1 MNLISTNVSRVNQHK
16 SNISQALKSF
26 VYKCL
31 LVLTVLF
38 VGVSNIQAQT
48 SILINPATDGGFNS
62 GTTFTDNGWTVSN
75 SANNPWVV
83 GANVSLG
90 TIAGSSAYVSNDNGV
105 TNGYTNSLSASNFF
119 YKDITVPSGYTN
131 IRLNFD
137 WVATGEST
145 WDLWQV
151 FVSPTSIVPT
161 GSTTHPGSGAT
172 LVPAGATGATFVGN
186 GNLQATVQNA
196 SFLIP
201 ASYAGTTFR
210 LIFHWKND
218 GFGGSNPGATI
229 DNISL
234 TAATPLMFTAVAN
247 GNFTT
252 AATWNKNAVP
262 GQLDSIKIES
272 GLTVTA
278 DASASTVAYA
288 EIGGTLTYA
297 TTATSFNTTGDFKVN
312 STGLVNVF
320 NGTTGKT
327 LNIAGNLINNGSIDL
342 SKTGATLVLNKVAT
356 TTSNT
361 NANAITLGSTSVT
374 LAVANPLI
382 VVGQYISG
390 NGIAPLTTVSAIS
403 GTTLTL
409 SQAANQTQTAAT
421 TLSFGSVQEANG
433 TGSFVTGV
441 IQNLTFNNTAPY
453 NLINWNLSNSVVG
466 TTLTF
471 TKGRVALGS
480 SNSMTLG
487 TAATTSTAAGTLTI
501 TSLSE
506 GFTSGKFIKWYNP
519 LTVGATITAAA
530 LPTVSGETR
539 MPFVTPAGDSRH
551 ALWNRLSAPAPG
563 SGRLSC
569 VYSDATTLS
578 NTSVADA
585 TIITTQA
592 TPTAATGVTGT
603 VSGSTTVTLS
613 SSNPLIAVGQNVT
626 NIVTTG
632 SSVIPPGTTV
642 AAISGTTLTL
652 SQAATGTS
660 STAVTLT
667 FSSPYSVGKKY
678 DGNWTFSTEGSGM
691 TATGM
696 NLLLYGYNAFNII
709 NGNARII
716 NGSGIIGTTST
727 HQAGT
732 IAPTLTARRL
742 NIPLITDLTAS
753 PVTLALASTDVPVT
767 SVSSGDWNTA
777 ATWSANAVPT
787 CTDAVIINPLHNI
800 TSTSSGNLAANI
812 TISALASLELSS
824 GSLTVGCGTN
834 NMFVNNSGKLTVSAG
849 TLNINGNLNNI
860 AGSTI
865 NQSGGDIIVDG
876 NGGLLSN
883 SVATG
888 TSLVSFA
895 GSGTTTAVTAEIAL
909 NSNQAILSALNN
921 SIQVGQIVN
930 STSLFV
936 TGTVITAIS
945 GLNITLSTPALS
957 TSKTASLTILNN
969 TTVNLTGGK
978 LTVVDGHIGTGS
990 SDRAITYSS
999 TALPY
1004 PNITTG
1010 HTFQFGNGTS
1020 TELASTKG
1028 FELSLGTRFYFG
1040 NMIVNT
1046 NSMYPYATQNTLGGG
1061 ITTGSTT
1068 ITLSSSTNSSILVG
1082 QVVSGP
1088 GIASGTTVAA
1098 VSGATLTLSQA
1109 TTATTSGAQT
1119 LSFLVPAFV
1128 SSSTAGC
1135 VIMGDLSVTAG
1146 EYRIT
1151 SGNTLFVGGNIV
1163 NNGILTT
1170 IGTLNM
1176 GEVTY
1181 LNLSTPTVTQN
1192 TASRSIAGTGLF
1204 RNLLPLTSALP
1215 TANFTSLTINNSN
1228 VNGVSFT
1235 SNALLSGANTGTVSG
1250 ALTFNGNINTN
1261 GGTLALGTAGPRTIA
1276 PTPTAPVAGTLT
1288 ITSGGITTGGKMRRY
1303 LGTST
1308 LTTTSTNMF
1317 AFVSGTSPRHVA
1329 LSLDATA
1336 GQVAGYIEAEHRDTV
1351 GLVSTNNIEAG
1362 FDLSGTITNTTS
1374 TSTTPALT
1382 NFTITA
1388 SDPRVFVGQTVSGPG
1403 ILPGTFVS
1411 AINTTKKIITLSQI
1425 GTPSTGNVTVTFAAF
1440 NNDSRSKSNW
1450 IFTSANYSPGV
1461 NKLSVGLNATGLFQ
1475 STTLSKTS
1483 PRVIQ
1488 LTSAAGVH
1496 TIASGTAASPV
1507 ANRANLTLAELTAA
1521 PLYIGAG
1528 IAEIPWTSV
1537 ASGDWN
1543 NAATWNK
1550 NSVPACTNS
1559 VIIDAGHTVTV
1570 NSTGNFAKELVV
1582 NASGTLVNASG
1593 SLQIGC
1599 TFNNNFIINNGTY
1612 TMNGGTLKI
1621 NGSMLHN
1628 ANSIFN
1634 QTAGDIIID
1643 GNDSGFVAR
1652 SVPTAANIL
1661 QLNSELV
1668 YLTGGKITITDPHA
1682 ANGST
1687 DFAFIYN
1694 NSNGS
1699 NANNL
1704 RFGLNHILQF
1714 GDSLST
1720 NPGGNIRGFY
1730 VATYFGSR
1738 SVAFGNLILNTAP
1751 GLNRN
1756 GLTFQYSN
1764 SAVLSDLVVKKG
1776 NLKLST
1782 TLRVAGNIINN
1793 DTIST
1798 TSTLALSKFVSGVD
1812 SVVTTPQTIS
1822 GTGIFRNIDNPTTFT
1837 AGLTNLTINN
1847 TNATGVTLNV
1857 PLSVSGTLTLT
1868 SGIVNTSNTNLL
1880 TLGTV
1885 TATGASG
1892 TLSLPSTLTALTYV
1906 NGPFARTFA
1915 ASRTAAGTTSSAT
1928 LFPVG
1933 KGGSYTPMYLDPTTA
1948 STGSVI
1954 MKSEAFNTN
1963 VGTPGPG
1970 VIASTLSTTHWETS
1984 VLAAG
1989 LANLTSTHVG
1999 LTGLTSM
2006 VASNKILQ
2014 ATTGAGAYGAIL
2026 PSTTFTAGTA
2036 PAFNILT
2043 TSGSQILAADYLGNF
2058 AYADLTVCITPTTQ
2072 PSVLAF
2078 SQKGANAVRGT
2089 FTASTGASNYLVVA
2103 YPKDS
2108 SITQPVDFK
2117 TYSANAIL
2125 GKGKV
2130 IAALTHPVNTF
2141 YMSNLT
2147 AATTYKFYIYAYNN
2161 SACYGPA
2168 YNITNPLYDTV
2179 RTATTPTTAPNTLAA
2194 TAITNTGYTLNWAAD
2209 SISTFELDLSTTSDF
2224 STYVTGY
2231 NAKALP
2237 ISTRSETITGL
2248 NGSTNYYARIRAI
2261 NAGVYSNQSSVLLTI
2276 TDCNA
2281 LPASVLPWTEGFE
2294 NQTLYTYNKFPSCW
2308 KSTASG
2314 TSATSAWYLTTGYAN
2329 SGTKAIR
2336 SNYNT
2341 NSWAFT
2347 PRFALTA
2354 GVAYDFS
2361 FFVRAYYGYMN
2372 LPLGVFVGKQGN
2384 SAAMTDTLAMISN
2397 VNNLT
2402 MQQKK
2407 YIFVPDTTGE
2417 YSFGIN
2423 TANQTA
2429 GTSTYDYYSFDDF
2442 KVNVTPLITYDSAR
2456 VVAAP
2461 ITSVTPSTTNV
2472 VVAQLRVYV
2481 SGNAPTQPLNATSIT
2496 VGTTGTTNINDIS
2509 NLKVYY
2515 SGSSATFNSSA
2526 TQFGSTMAIP
2536 TANNIVAGTTSLS
2549 NGDNYF
2555 WVTYDIKSTATINN
2569 YIDATIRSITTNAV
2583 ARTPIDTAAV
2593 GNRLI
2598 EAPMTYISS
2607 TVTQVNT
2614 SSVEQNAKKAE
2625 ILGVKVVTS
2634 ATGGAI
2640 KFNGLDI
2647 GTTGTTSLTDI
2658 KNIKLYYTGNSA
2670 TFATTTQV
2678 GLTVNPVAAT
2688 NTITDDLFLTN
2699 NTNYFWVAYDIDSL
2713 ATLGNVV
2720 DAEVPSIIIEG
2731 LSKTPSI
2738 TAPAGTRAIR
2748 LDYCKSSATSADDDD
2763 IGNVTI
2769 SRNGVDVL
2777 NNGVATPLTN
2787 NSTSI
2792 GKYSDFTKTVAP
2804 VQLLKSGVYNFS
2816 VSQINSGS
2824 YYSTGRA
2831 IYIDY
2836 NDDGD
2841 FLDANE
2847 KVFQTTATIS
2857 PAGTPSTGQFTVPC
2871 DAVSGFTRMRV
2882 VMIETTAAPASC
2894 GTYTW
2899 GETEDYTVQL
2909 IPSKRAFVSSNTAQD
2924 TTLISAGSVDEK
2936 IIGIPVVTS
2945 GCGDSL
2951 IVSSF
2956 SFGIGQTTA
2965 ATDILNAKL
2974 YYTNSNKQFST
2985 DSLFGSTS
2993 VTGNTFTITGLKRVA
3008 TDTSWFWLAYD
3019 VKATA
3024 VIGNQI
3030 DGSVT
3035 SHIINGVTNSPS
3047 VQSPAGY
3054 RTIAPPATYI
3064 SSTAYAQ
3071 KTSDIYQ
3078 ATKRNVMLR
3087 GVIKMS
3093 TGSPATLSAMEFS
3106 TNGSTSS
3113 STDVDSAE
3121 VWFSQDSISFTPNVS
3136 SKFGSAILNPNGNFT
3151 VTGSRLLKTGA
3162 NYFWLTYD
3170 IDSFATVNNL
3180 LDAEFIS
3187 SNIASSVQIPTL
3199 TAPVGARTIK
3209 APYCNSY
3216 ATSTVDEDIGGV
3228 VFSTIATGTDF
3239 TPLSNILSVN
3249 TYTNFTSLPAA
3260 PVQKRVPTPITV
3272 YIINS
3277 SASSYTTSVNVFI
3290 DYNHN
3295 SVFDLPGERVAQN
3308 VLTTVAAGGTRNFTA
3323 NINIPITAM
3332 LGETRMRIV
3341 AVETPTALLA
3351 PCGTYTWGETEDY
3364 VVNILPPPP
3373 GDWYNPVFTSVTASP
3388 NGNAC
3393 LAVPHLIT
3401 ADITDSSGIYPP
3413 IIRHSVNGV
3422 KQSPINMSR
3431 TGATTF
3437 VGTIP
3442 AYINQSVAYDIY
3454 ATDSSSNQNF
3464 DSSAVFTFI
3473 DQSLSVYAGEDE
3485 IGAIGSGTKL
3495 TAYSNSLNS
3504 MRITE
3509 VNVYG
3514 YYGTGT
3520 QTVYPPYLN
3529 TTTLKDDNVEI
3540 TNLGLAPMNLS
3551 GFTFQTVGANVN
3563 TLVFPAGTIVLPD
3576 SVAVIRMA
3584 SGTPNPLYNYFTTAG
3599 FGPSSGS
3606 AMGVIL
3612 KDPTGVII
3620 DAIALNTYTFPS
3632 STGVTSAH
3640 WSGAGISSPS
3650 GQAGPSLSGS
3660 DNNTATNWLPSATLT
3675 TSMGYKNTGLVSVL
3689 TPTVTWTGSQLGA
3702 PMTGAQIMTPNY
3714 TSFGTYTYVA
3724 SLSDGICTVVDTVKV
3739 TAITPYVINLGTNT
3753 AICPGSAI
3761 TLDAGVLTDA
3771 TYLWSTGAT
3780 TQTINVSTA
3789 GTYSVTATSALY
3801 GKTATD
3807 TIVVT
3812 MGSFPIKPF
3821 GADTTFCRNGLFV
3834 CDALNA
3840 GSSYLWSN
3848 GATTQTINA
3857 TLAGT
3862 YSVRITSVAGC
3873 VTLDTMTLS
3882 YKSAPVVNLGAD
3894 VSFCPGSSATLDAGN
3909 PGLTYLW
3916 STGATTQTI
3925 VATTAGQYVVTV
3937 FGTNGC
3943 ATNDTLTVTL
3953 KAVPVVNLGV
3963 DQNICTSDTITLN
3976 AANVGATY
3984 LWSTGATTQTI
3995 RVNLAN
4001 TYSVAVT
4008 NAGGCTTNDAVV
4020 ITNKAVPN
4028 STFTTQVIDTAK
4040 GQQVKFTA
4048 VAAAGTSYAW
4058 NFGDPTSPANT
4069 SSLAS
4074 PTHLFSAQGT
4084 YTVTLTVT
4092 NVATGCKSITKT
4104 VVSVTGFANDFAKVF
4119 NLVAAPN
4126 PFAGNTKINYELPS
4140 NANVTLEVYDMIGRK
4155 VSTIASATYQESGVH
4170 TYDFSAGDNQNASGV
4185 YMVRL
4190 IVDGQVAI
4198 LRVIDI
4204 ANR

>member
-31 LVLTVLF
+31 LVLTFLF

-48 SILINPATDGGFNS
+48 SILINPATDGGFNL
-62 GTTFTDNGWTVSN
+62 GTTFADNGWTVSN

-83 GANVSLG
+83 GTGIGASPG
-90 TIAGSSAYVSNDNGV
+90 TISGTAAYISNNNGV
-105 TNGYTNSLSASNFF
+105 SASYTPDNNATNYF
-119 YKDITVPSGYTN
+119 YRDITVPSGKTN
-131 IRLNFD
+131 IQLKFD
-137 WVATGEST
+137 WISNGESSY
-145 WDLWQV
+145 DMWQV
-151 FVSPTSIVPT
+151 FIAPTSITPV
-161 GSTTHPGSGAT
+161 GVAAHPGSGT
-172 LVPAGATGATFVGN
+172 TNVPAGIAGATFLAFG
-186 GNLQATVQNA
+186 QTQTTVQNA
-196 SFLIP
+196 FIQIP
-201 ASYAGTTFR
+201 TTYAGTTFR
-210 LIFHWKND
+210 LIFSWKNETI
-218 GFGGSNPGATI
+218 GSDPPAII

-234 TAATPLMFTAVAN
+234 TATPPQMFTAISS
-247 GNFTT
+247 GPFTT
-252 AATWNKNAVP
+252 ASTWDKNAVP

-278 DASASTVAYA
+278 NASASTVAYA

-297 TTATSFNTTGDFKVN
+297 STATSFSTTGGFTVN
-312 STGLVNVF
+312 ATGVVNAF
-320 NGTTGKT
+320 NLTTGKT
-327 LNIAGNLINNGSIDL
+327 LNVGGNLINNGSIDL
-342 SKTGATLVLNKVAT
+342 SKTGATLVLNRVAT
-356 TTSNT
+356 TTSIT
-361 NANAITLGSTSVT
+361 NANAITSGSTSVT

-409 SQAANQTQTAAT
+409 SQAANQTQVSAT
-421 TLSFGSVQEANG
+421 TLSFGGVQEANG

-480 SNSMTLG
+480 SNSMTVG
-487 TAATTSTAAGTLTI
+487 TTSTSTGTLTI
-501 TSLSE
+501 SSLTE
-506 GFTSGKFIKWYNP
+506 GFTSGKFIKWYVA
-519 LTVGATITAAA
+519 TVTGTAFTAAT
-530 LPTVSGETR
+530 LPSVTGDTR
-539 MPFVTPAGDSRH
+539 MPFVTLTGDSRH
-551 ALWNRLSAPAPG
+551 AYWTRASSPTPTTG
-563 SGRLSC
+563 KLSC
-569 VYSDATTLS
+569 VYSNATTLS
-578 NTSVADA
+578 STSVADA

-592 TPTAATGVTGT
+592 TPSIANSITSGSSTVTLGAANALIGVGQTVTGT
-603 VSGSTTVTLS
+603 G
-613 SSNPLIAVGQNVT
+613 IA
-626 NIVTTG
+626 
-632 SSVIPPGTTV
+632 SGTTV
-642 AAISGTTLTL
+642 SAISGTTLTL
-652 SQAATGTS
+652 SQAATAS
-660 STAVTLT
+660 STATAVTLS
-667 FSSPYSVGKKY
+667 FSTPYSVGKKF
-678 DGNWTFSTEGSGM
+678 DGNWTFAVEAATTTF
-691 TATGM
+691 TATNI

-732 IAPTLTARRL
+732 TSPNLTARRL
-742 NIPLITDLTAS
+742 SIPSISDLTAS
-753 PVTLALASTDVPVT
+753 PVTLALATVDVPVT

-800 TSTSSGNLAANI
+800 TSTSTGNLAANI

-824 GSLTVGCGTN
+824 GNLTVGCGTN
-834 NMFVNNSGKLTVSAG
+834 NMFVNNSGTLTVSSG
-849 TLNINGNLNNI
+849 TLTINGNLTNI

-876 NGGLLSN
+876 NGGTVLN

-888 TSLVSFA
+888 TPLVGFQA
-895 GSGTTTAVTAEIAL
+895 GGGTFSQTAVITL
-909 NSNQAILSALNN
+909 GSNAAVLSALNAN
-921 SIQVGQIVN
+921 IKVGQIVN
-930 STSLFV
+930 ASLYFVAGTTVTS
-936 TGTVITAIS
+936 IS
-945 GLNITLSTPALS
+945 GLNITFSTTAIGSSS
-957 TSKTASLTILNN
+957 TGGTLNFWPTN
-969 TTVNLTGGK
+969 LINLTGGS
-978 LTVVDGHIGTGS
+978 LTIVDGHIGTATA
-990 SDRAITYSS
+990 DRALTYSGS
-999 TALPY
+999 GLPN
-1004 PNITTG
+1004 PNVTKN
-1010 HTFQFGNGTS
+1010 HTVQFGNGTS
-1020 TELASTKG
+1020 TDLASTNG
-1028 FELSLGTRFYFG
+1028 FAISLGSRFGFG

-1046 NSMYPYATQNTLGGG
+1046 TSKYPYTTQATSAAGVVS
-1061 ITTGSTT
+1061 GSTS
-1068 ITLSSSTNSSILVG
+1068 ITLSAANTSIFVG
-1082 QVVSGP
+1082 QGVSGP
-1088 GIASGTTVAA
+1088 GIAPGTTVSAITSISPI
-1098 VSGATLTLSQA
+1098 VLTLSQA
-1109 TTATTSGAQT
+1109 TTATVAGTQTLVFLAPAMVTSGT
-1119 LSFLVPAFV
+1119 N
-1128 SSSTAGC
+1128 AGP
-1135 VIMGDLSVTAG
+1135 VIMGDLTITSG
-1146 EYRIT
+1146 EYRIA
-1151 SGNTLFVGGNIV
+1151 SGTTYVGGNIV

-1181 LNLSTPTVTQN
+1181 LNLATPTVTQN

-1204 RNLLPLTSALP
+1204 RNLLPLTTALP
-1215 TANFTSLTINNSN
+1215 TANFTNLTINNSN
-1228 VNGVSFT
+1228 VNGVSLS
-1235 SNALLSGANTGTVSG
+1235 SNALLSGSNTGTVSG
-1250 ALTFNGNINTN
+1250 TLALNGNINTN
-1261 GGTLALGTAGPRTIA
+1261 GGTFALGTAGASTIA
-1276 PTPTAPVAGTLT
+1276 IPVPTVPTAGTLT
-1288 ITSGGITTGGKMRRY
+1288 ITSGGITLGGKMRRY
-1303 LGTST
+1303 VTSST

-1317 AFVSGTSPRHVA
+1317 ALVSGTNARNIAMSV
-1329 LSLDATA
+1329 SGT
-1336 GQVAGYIEAEHRDTV
+1336 GTQVAGWLQAEHADTA
-1351 GLVSTNNIEAG
+1351 GLVTTNNIEAG
-1362 FDLSGTITNTTS
+1362 FVDSAAVTTAGS
-1374 TSTTPALT
+1374 TAVVL
-1382 NFTITA
+1382 FVA
-1388 SDPRVFVGQTVSGPG
+1388 DPRILVGQTISGPG
-1403 ILPGTFVS
+1403 IATGTLVS
-1411 AINTTKKIITLSQI
+1411 AISSTTLTLSQAA
-1425 GTPSTGNVTVTFAAF
+1425 TATTAVNVPLTFAGF
-1440 NNDSRSKSNW
+1440 TNDVRSKSNW
-1450 IFTSANYSPGV
+1450 TFTAGGSYSAGTL
-1461 NKLSVGLNATGLFQ
+1461 KLSVGLNATGLFQ
-1475 STTLSKTS
+1475 SAALSKTS
-1483 PRVIQ
+1483 PRAIQ
-1488 LTSAAGVH
+1488 LIGAVGVH
-1496 TIASGTAASPV
+1496 AIATGSGANPV

-1521 PLYIGAG
+1521 PFYMGGGSAD
-1528 IAEIPWTSV
+1528 IPWTSV

-1559 VIIDAGHTVTV
+1559 VIIAAGHTVTV
-1570 NSTGNFAKELVV
+1570 NSAGNFAKEIVV
-1582 NASGTLVNASG
+1582 NATGTLVNASG

-1652 SVPTAANIL
+1652 SVPTAVNIL

-1694 NSNGS
+1694 NATSGS
-1699 NANNL
+1699 TNLNNI
-1704 RFGLNHILQF
+1704 RFGLNHTIQF

-1730 VATYFGSR
+1730 IATNYSSR
-1738 SVAFGNLILNTAP
+1738 NVAFGKVILNTAP

-1756 GLTFQYSN
+1756 GVSFYNST

-1776 NLKLST
+1776 NLKLSV

-1798 TSTLALSKFVSGVD
+1798 SGTLALSRYINAGD

-1857 PLSVSGTLTLT
+1857 PLSVGGTLTLT

-1933 KGGSYTPMYLDPTTA
+1933 KGGSYIPMYLDPTTA

-1954 MKSEAFNTN
+1954 MRSEAFNTN
-1963 VGTPGPG
+1963 AGTPGPG

-1989 LANLTSTHVG
+1989 LANFTSTHVG

-2006 VASNKILQ
+2006 VLSNKILQ
-2014 ATTGAGAYGAIL
+2014 SATGAGAYGAIV

-2058 AYADLTVCITPTTQ
+2058 AYADLTVCTTPTTQ

-2078 SQKGANAVRGT
+2078 SQKGANSVRGT
-2089 FTASTGASNYLVVA
+2089 FTASAGASNYLVVA

-2141 YMSNLT
+2141 YMSGLT
-2147 AATTYKFYIYAYNN
+2147 AATTYKLYIYAYNN

-2179 RTATTPTTAPNTLAA
+2179 RTATTPTTDPNTLAA
-2194 TAITNTGYTLNWAAD
+2194 TAITNTGYTLTWAAD
-2209 SISTFELDLSTTSDF
+2209 SISTFELDLSTASDF

-2231 NAKALP
+2231 NAKVLP

-2261 NAGVYSNQSSVLLTI
+2261 NAGVYSNNSSSLLTT
-2276 TDCNA
+2276 TDCN
-2281 LPASVLPWTEGFE
+2281 PIQASSLPWTEGFE
-2294 NQTLYTYNKFPSCW
+2294 SLPTGTNLFPSCW
-2308 KSTASG
+2308 KFSNTLSTWSITSTA
-2314 TSATSAWYLTTGYAN
+2314 AQVK
-2329 SGTKAIR
+2329 SGTKALR
-2336 SNYNT
+2336 RTWST
-2341 NSWAFT
+2341 NGWAYSPSFD
-2347 PRFALTA
+2347 LVA
-2354 GVAYDFS
+2354 GTAYDYS
-2361 FFVRAYYGYMN
+2361 YWVKTQDNTVGYDI
-2372 LPLGVFVGKQGN
+2372 FVGAGLGADP
-2384 SAAMTDTLAMISN
+2384 SLMLDTLYN
-2397 VNNLT
+2397 VIGYQNPTYTKNDHT
-2402 MQQKK
+2402 FIPTVSGS
-2407 YIFVPDTTGE
+2407 YR
-2417 YSFGIN
+2417 FGTKVVAPVAPNGI
-2423 TANQTA
+2423 T
-2429 GTSTYDYYSFDDF
+2429 FDDF
-2442 KVNVTPLITYDSAR
+2442 IFKLTPLKAYDSAK

-2461 ITSVTPSTTNV
+2461 TSSIVPNSTDV
-2472 VVAQLRVYV
+2472 VVAKLKVFV
-2481 SGNAPTQPLNATSIT
+2481 SGTAPTQPLNTTSIT

-2526 TQFGSTMAIP
+2526 TQFGSTIAAPMG
-2536 TANNIVAGTTSLS
+2536 NNVVAGTTSLS
-2549 NGDNYF
+2549 GGDNYF
-2555 WVTYDIKSTATINN
+2555 WVTYDTKSTATINN
-2569 YIDATIRSITTNAV
+2569 VVDATIRSITANNV
-2583 ARTPIDTAAV
+2583 AYTPIDTAAA

-2614 SSVEQNAKKAE
+2614 SSVEQNAKKE
-2625 ILGVKVVTS
+2625 QILGVKVVTS

-2640 KFNGLDI
+2640 KFNGIDI
-2647 GTTGTTSLTDI
+2647 GTTGTNSLTDI

-2688 NTITDDLFLTN
+2688 NTITDVVFLTN
-2699 NTNYFWVAYDIDSL
+2699 NTNYFWVTYDLDSL
-2713 ATLGNVV
+2713 ATIGNVV
-2720 DAEVPSIIIEG
+2720 DAEVPSITIDG
-2731 LSKTPSI
+2731 VVRTPAV
-2738 TAPAGTRAIR
+2738 TAPIGARTIR
-2748 LDYCKSSATSADDDD
+2748 PAYCNSSATSASWSD

-2777 NNGVATPLTN
+2777 NNGVATPVIN
-2787 NSTSI
+2787 NSTGI
-2792 GKYSDFTKTVAP
+2792 NLYSNFTTSVPA

-2816 VSQINSGS
+2816 ISGIS
-2824 YYSTGRA
+2824 ATSFYASGRA
-2831 IYIDY
+2831 IYIDF

-2841 FLDANE
+2841 FLDPNE
-2847 KVFQTTATIS
+2847 KVFTTTIEEGTSTNPAT
-2857 PAGTPSTGQFTVPC
+2857 TGVFTVPC
-2871 DAVSGFTRMRV
+2871 DAVNGFTRMRV
-2882 VMIETTAAPASC
+2882 VLNESSATPLSC

-2909 IPSKRAFVSSNTAQD
+2909 IPSKRVFVSSNTAQD

-2936 IIGIPVVTS
+2936 IVGIPVVTS

-2965 ATDILNAKL
+2965 ATDILTAKL
-2974 YYTNSNKQFST
+2974 YYTNSINKFST

-2993 VTGNTFTITGLKRVA
+2993 VTGNTFTITGLKRMA

-3024 VIGNQI
+3024 AIANKI

-3064 SSTAYAQ
+3064 SSTAYSQ
-3071 KTSDIYQ
+3071 NTSDIYQ
-3078 ATKRNVMLR
+3078 GTKRNVILR
-3087 GVIKMS
+3087 GVIRMS
-3093 TGSPATLSAMEFS
+3093 GGSPVALNSMQFN

-3113 STDVDSAE
+3113 GADVDSAE
-3121 VWFSQDSISFTPNVS
+3121 VWFSQDSISFTPNVN
-3136 SKFGSAILNPNGNFT
+3136 SKYGSAVLNPSGSFT
-3151 VTGSRLLKTGA
+3151 VSGTKLLKSGA

-3170 IDSFATVNNL
+3170 IDSLATVNNL
-3180 LDAEFIS
+3180 LDAEFVS

-3209 APYCNSY
+3209 APYCTSN
-3216 ATSTVDEDIGGV
+3216 ATSTDDEDIGGV
-3228 VFSTIATGTDF
+3228 VFSTISTGTNYS
-3239 TPLSNILSVN
+3239 PLSNPLAVN
-3249 TYTNFTSLPAA
+3249 KYTDYTSLPAA

-3277 SASSYTTSVNVFI
+3277 STFSYTTSVNVFI

-3308 VLTTVAAGGTRNFTA
+3308 VLTTVSAGGTRNFTA

-3332 LGETRMRIV
+3332 LGETRMRVV

-3373 GDWYNPVFTSVTASP
+3373 GDWYNPVFTSVTSTP

-3413 IIRHSVNGV
+3413 TIRYAVNGV
-3422 KQSPINMSR
+3422 KQAPIGMSR

-3442 AYINQSVAYDIY
+3442 TYVNQSIAYDIY
-3454 ATDSSSNQNF
+3454 ATDSSANQNF
-3464 DSSAVFTFI
+3464 DSSAVFTYI
-3473 DQSLSVYAGEDE
+3473 DQYLSVYAGEDE
-3485 IGAIGSGTKL
+3485 IGTIGSGTKL
-3495 TAYSNSLNS
+3495 TAYSNLLNS

-3509 VNVYG
+3509 VNLYG

-3540 TNLGLAPMNLS
+3540 TNMGSVPMNLS

-3632 STGVTSAH
+3632 STGVTSAD

-3660 DNNTATNWLPSATLT
+3660 DNNTATNWQPSATLT
-3675 TSMGYKNTGLVSVL
+3675 TSMGYKNTGLVSVA

-3724 SLSDGICTVVDTVKV
+3724 SLSDGTCTATDTVKV
-3739 TAITPYVINLGTNT
+3739 TAITPYVINLGANT

-3943 ATNDTLTVTL
+3943 ATNDTLSVTL

-4092 NVATGCKSITKT
+4092 NVATGCKSITQT

-4140 NANVTLEVYDMIGRK
+4140 NANVTLEVFDMIGRK
-4155 VSTIASATYQESGVH
+4155 VSTIANSAYQESGVH

>member
-1 MNLISTNVSRVNQHK
+1 MSLISTNVSCVNKHK
-16 SNISQALKSF
+16 SNISQALTSF

-31 LVLTVLF
+31 LVLTFLF

-48 SILINPATDGGFNS
+48 SILINPATEGGFNS

-83 GANVSLG
+83 GTGIGTSTG
-90 TIAGSSAYVSNDNGV
+90 TISGSAAYVSSNNGV
-105 TNGYTNSLSASNFF
+105 SATYVPANNATNYF
-119 YKDITVPSGYTN
+119 YRDITVPSGKTN
-131 IRLNFD
+131 IQLKFD
-137 WVATGEST
+137 WISNGEASY
-145 WDLWQV
+145 DLWQV
-151 FVSPTSIVPT
+151 FIAPTSITPV
-161 GSTTHPGSGAT
+161 GVAAHPGSGT
-172 LVPAGATGATFVGN
+172 TNVPAGIAGATFLGF
-186 GNLQATVQNA
+186 GQSQTTAQNA
-196 SFLIP
+196 FIQIP
-201 ASYAGTTFR
+201 ATYAGTTFR
-210 LIFHWKND
+210 LIFSWKNEV
-218 GFGGSNPGATI
+218 GGTDPPAII

-234 TAATPLMFTAVAN
+234 TAAPPQMFTAITS
-247 GNFTT
+247 GPFTT
-252 AATWNKNAVP
+252 ASTWNKNAVP

-312 STGLVNVF
+312 TTGFVNVF

-342 SKTGATLVLNKVAT
+342 SKTGATLVLNRVAT

-382 VVGQYISG
+382 VVGQYVSG

-453 NLINWNLSNSVVG
+453 NLINWNLSNSVIG

-480 SNSMTLG
+480 SNSMTVG
-487 TAATTSTAAGTLTI
+487 TTSTSTGTLTI
-501 TSLSE
+501 SSLTE
-506 GFTSGKFIKWYNP
+506 GFTSGKFIKWYTG
-519 LTVGATITAAA
+519 TVTGTAFTAAT
-530 LPTVSGETR
+530 LPSVTGDTR
-539 MPFVTPAGDSRH
+539 MPFVTLTGDSRH
-551 ALWNRLSAPAPG
+551 AYWTRAASPTPTTG
-563 SGRLSC
+563 KLSC

-578 NTSVADA
+578 NTSVADE

-592 TPTAATGVTGT
+592 TPSTANSIT
-603 VSGSTTVTLS
+603 SGSTTVTLGAA
-613 SSNPLIAVGQNVT
+613 NALIAVGQTVKG
-626 NIVTTG
+626 TG
-632 SSVIPPGTTV
+632 IASGTTV
-642 AAISGTTLTL
+642 SAISGTTLTL
-652 SQAATGTS
+652 SQAATASST
-660 STAVTLT
+660 STAVTLS
-667 FSSPYSVGKKY
+667 FSSPYSVGKKF
-678 DGNWTFSTEGSGM
+678 DGNWTFAVEAASTTFS
-691 TATGM
+691 ATSI

-732 IAPTLTARRL
+732 VSPTLTARRL
-742 NIPLITDLTAS
+742 SIPSVSDLTAS
-753 PVTLALASTDVPVT
+753 PVTLALASADVPVT
-767 SVSSGDWNTA
+767 SVTSGDWNTA
-777 ATWSANAVPT
+777 ATWSNNVVPT
-787 CTDAVIINPLHNI
+787 CTDAVIINPNHNI
-800 TSTSSGNLAANI
+800 TSSTTGNLAANI
-812 TISALASLELSS
+812 TISAAASLTLSA
-824 GSLTVGCGTN
+824 GDLTVGCGTN
-834 NMFVNNSGKLTVSAG
+834 NMFVNNNGKLIVTGG
-849 TLNINGNLNNI
+849 TLKINGNLNNI

-865 NQSGGDIIVDG
+865 NQSGGNIIVDG
-876 NGGLLSN
+876 NGGTISN

-888 TSLVSFA
+888 TPLVWFQAGGGAFSQITNTSGTVA
-895 GSGTTTAVTAEIAL
+895 GSPNVTLAAV
-909 NSNQAILSALNN
+909 NPN
-921 SIQVGQIVN
+921 IQVGQTVN
-930 STSLFV
+930 ATSYFPA
-936 TGTVITAIS
+936 GTTVVSVNGTA
-945 GLNITLSTPALS
+945 LTLSQGAIGTNAFGCTLS
-957 TSKTASLTILNN
+957 FWPTNLI
-969 TTVNLTGGK
+969 NLTGGN
-978 LTVVDGHIGTGS
+978 LIIVDGHIGTATL
-990 SDRAITYSS
+990 DRALTYSGS
-999 TALPY
+999 GLPN
-1004 PNITTG
+1004 PNVTTN
-1010 HTFQFGNGTS
+1010 HTIQFGNGTS
-1020 TELASTKG
+1020 TDLASTNG
-1028 FELSLGTRFYFG
+1028 FAISLGSRFAFG

-1046 NSMYPYATQNTLGGG
+1046 TSMYPYATQATSSAGV
-1061 ITTGSTT
+1061 TSGSTA
-1068 ITLSSSTNSSILVG
+1068 ITLSATNTSILVG
-1082 QVVSGP
+1082 QGVSGP
-1088 GIASGTTVAA
+1088 GIAPGTTVSAISTTA
-1098 VSGATLTLSQA
+1098 LTLSQA
-1109 TTATTSGAQT
+1109 ATATFAGAQT
-1119 LSFLVPAFV
+1119 LSFLTPAFV
-1128 SSSTAGC
+1128 SSSTAGT
-1135 VIMGDLSVTAG
+1135 VIMGDLTVTNG
-1146 EYRIT
+1146 EYRTASGIT
-1151 SGNTLFVGGNIV
+1151 SYVGGNIV

-1181 LNLSTPTVTQN
+1181 LNLGTPTVTQN
-1192 TASRSIAGTGLF
+1192 TASRSIGGTGLF
-1204 RNLLPLTSALP
+1204 RNLLPLTTALP
-1215 TANFTSLTINNSN
+1215 TANFTNLTIQNSN
-1228 VNGVSFT
+1228 VNGVSLAT
-1235 SNALLSGANTGTVSG
+1235 AASLLSGSNTGTVSG
-1250 ALTFNGNINTN
+1250 TLVLNGNINTN
-1261 GGTLALGTAGPRTIA
+1261 GGTLALGTAGASTVA
-1276 PTPTAPVAGTLT
+1276 APVPTVPTVGTLT
-1288 ITSGGITTGGKMRRY
+1288 ITSGGVTLGGKMRRY
-1303 LGTST
+1303 VTPTT
-1308 LTTTSTNMF
+1308 LTTTSTNLF
-1317 AFVSGTSPRHVA
+1317 ALVSGTNIRNVA
-1329 LSLDATA
+1329 MSVSGT
-1336 GQVAGYIEAEHRDTV
+1336 GTQVAGWIEAGHADTAGFV
-1351 GLVSTNNIEAG
+1351 TTNNIEAG
-1362 FDLSGTITNTTS
+1362 FVDSAAVTTAGS
-1374 TSTTPALT
+1374 KSVTLYVA
-1382 NFTITA
+1382 
-1388 SDPRVFVGQTVSGPG
+1388 DPRILVGQTISGPG
-1403 ILPGTFVS
+1403 IAAGTLVA
-1411 AINTTKKIITLSQI
+1411 AISSTTLTLSQAA
-1425 GTPSTGNVTVTFAAF
+1425 TATTAVNVPLTFAAF
-1440 NNDSRSKSNW
+1440 TNDVRSRSNW
-1450 IFTSANYSPGV
+1450 TIATGGGYSPGTY
-1461 NKLSVGLNATGLFQ
+1461 KLNVGLNSTGLFQ
-1475 STTLSKTS
+1475 STALSKTS
-1483 PRVIQ
+1483 PRAIQ
-1488 LTSAAGVH
+1488 LAGAVGVH
-1496 TIASGTAASPV
+1496 AIPTGSGANPV
-1507 ANRANLTLAELTAA
+1507 ANRAYLTLAELTAA
-1521 PLYIGAG
+1521 PFYLGGGSAD
-1528 IAEIPWTSV
+1528 IPWISV

-1543 NAATWNK
+1543 SAATWNK

-1559 VIIDAGHTVTV
+1559 VIINQGHTVTV
-1570 NSTGNFAKELVV
+1570 NSAGNFAKEIVV
-1582 NASGTLVNASG
+1582 NSTGTLVNASG

-1599 TFNNNFIINNGTY
+1599 TYNNNFMINNGTY

-1643 GNDSGFVAR
+1643 GNDSGFVDR
-1652 SVPTAANIL
+1652 SVPTAVNIL
-1661 QLNSELV
+1661 QFNSEKV
-1668 YLTGGKITITDPHA
+1668 YLSGGKITITDPHA
-1682 ANGST
+1682 AAGATDYALIANISPTGST
-1687 DFAFIYN
+1687 VLN
-1694 NSNGS
+1694 NVR
-1699 NANNL
+1699 L
-1704 RFGLNHILQF
+1704 GLNHTIQF

-1720 NPGGNIRGFY
+1720 NPGGTAKGFNVETNY
-1730 VATYFGSR
+1730 GTR
-1738 SVAFGNLILNTAP
+1738 SLAFGKLVLNTAP

-1756 GLTFQYSN
+1756 GLNINN
-1764 SAVLSDLVVKKG
+1764 SSYASVSILSDLVVKKG
-1776 NLKLST
+1776 NLKIINGPYK
-1782 TLRVAGNIINN
+1782 VAGNIINN
-1793 DTIST
+1793 DTISAVG
-1798 TSTLALSKFVSGVD
+1798 SLTLSRFAYGVD
-1812 SVVTTPQTIS
+1812 SAVSNPQSIS
-1822 GTGIFRNIDNPTTFT
+1822 GTGIFRNLDNPTTFT
-1837 AGLTNLTINN
+1837 ASLTNLAINN
-1847 TNATGVTLNV
+1847 NNATGVTLNV
-1857 PLSVSGTLTLT
+1857 PISVSGTLTLT

-1880 TLGTV
+1880 RLGT
-1885 TATGASG
+1885 ATLAG
-1892 TLSLPSTLTALTYV
+1892 TLSIPATLTALTYV

-1915 ASRTAAGTTSSAT
+1915 ASRSAAGNSSAT

-1933 KGGSYTPMYLDPTTA
+1933 KGGSYIPMYLDPTTA
-1948 STGSVI
+1948 STGAVI

-1963 VGTPGPG
+1963 AGTPGPG

-1984 VLAAG
+1984 VLDG
-1989 LANLTSTHVG
+1989 LTNFTSTHVG

-2014 ATTGAGAYGAIL
+2014 SATGAGAYGAII
-2026 PSTTFTAGTA
+2026 PSTTFTAGVA
-2036 PAFNILT
+2036 PAFNTLT

-2058 AYADLTVCITPTTQ
+2058 AYADLTVCTTPTTQ
-2072 PSVLAF
+2072 PSTLTF
-2078 SQKGANAVRGT
+2078 SQKGANSVRGT

-2130 IAALTHPVNTF
+2130 VAALTHPVNTF
-2141 YMSNLT
+2141 YMSGLT
-2147 AATTYKFYIYAYNN
+2147 AATTYKLYIYAYNN
-2161 SACYGPA
+2161 TACYGPA

-2194 TAITNTGYTLNWAAD
+2194 TAITNTGYTLTWEAD
-2209 SISTFELDLSTTSDF
+2209 SISTFELDLSTASDF

-2248 NGSTNYYARIRAI
+2248 NGSTIYYARIRAI
-2261 NAGVYSNQSSVLLTI
+2261 NAGVYSNQSSSLLTI

-2314 TSATSAWYLTTGYAN
+2314 TNQTTAWYLTTSNPN

-2372 LPLGVFVGKQGN
+2372 LPLGVYVGKQAN
-2384 SAAMTDTLAMISN
+2384 AASMTDTLATINS
-2397 VNNLT
+2397 VTNLV

-2429 GTSTYDYYSFDDF
+2429 GTNTYDYYSFDDF
-2442 KVNVTPLITYDSAR
+2442 KVNVTPLLTYDSAK
-2456 VVAAP
+2456 VVTAP
-2461 ITSVTPSTTNV
+2461 ITSVTPSTTNA
-2472 VVAQLRVYV
+2472 VVAKLRVYV

-2515 SGSSATFNSSA
+2515 SGNSSNFNNSA
-2526 TQFGSTMAIP
+2526 IQFGSTIAVP
-2536 TANNIVAGTTSLS
+2536 TANNIVTGTTSLS

-2555 WVTYDIKSTATINN
+2555 WVTYDVKSTATVNN

-2583 ARTPIDTAAV
+2583 ARTPVDTAAV

-2598 EAPMTYISS
+2598 EAPMTFISS
-2607 TVTQVNT
+2607 TVKQVNT
-2614 SSVEQNAKKAE
+2614 SSVEQNAKKEE
-2625 ILGVKVVTS
+2625 ILRVEVVTS

-2647 GTTGTTSLTDI
+2647 GTIGTTSLTDI

-2678 GLTVNPVAAT
+2678 GSTVSTVGST
-2688 NTITDDLFLTN
+2688 NTITDDVFLTN
-2699 NTNYFWVAYDIDSL
+2699 NTNYFWLTYDIDSL

-2720 DAEVPSIIIEG
+2720 DAEVPNITIDGIVR
-2731 LSKTPSI
+2731 TPST
-2738 TAPAGTRAIR
+2738 TAPNGARTIRAA
-2748 LDYCKSSATSADDDD
+2748 YCKSYATSTADDD

-2777 NNGVATPLTN
+2777 NNGVATPVLS

-2792 GKYSDFTKTVAP
+2792 GTYTDFTKTVAP

-2816 VSQINSGS
+2816 ISQINSTTS
-2824 YYSTGRA
+2824 YYATGRA

-2841 FLDANE
+2841 FLDPNE
-2847 KVFQTTATIS
+2847 KVFSTTATIS

-2871 DAVSGFTRMRV
+2871 DAVSGFARMRV
-2882 VMIETTAAPASC
+2882 VMIESTGAPASC
-2894 GTYTW
+2894 GSYVY

-2909 IPSKRAFVSSNTAQD
+2909 IPSKRAFVSSNTSQD
-2924 TTLISAGSVDEK
+2924 TTLISAGSVNEK
-2936 IIGIPVVTS
+2936 IVGIPVVTS

-2965 ATDILNAKL
+2965 ASDILTAKL
-2974 YYTNSNKQFST
+2974 YYTNSINRFST

-2993 VTGNTFTITGLKRVA
+2993 VTGNTFTITGLKRMA

-3019 VKATA
+3019 VKPTA
-3024 VIGNQI
+3024 AVNNKI
-3030 DGSVT
+3030 DASVT
-3035 SHIINGVTNSPS
+3035 NHTINGVVSSPS
-3047 VQSPAGY
+3047 VQSPSGF
-3054 RTIAPPATYI
+3054 RVIAPPATYI
-3064 SSTAYAQ
+3064 SSTAYSQ

-3078 ATKRNVMLR
+3078 GTKRNVILR
-3087 GVIKMS
+3087 GVIRMS
-3093 TGSPATLSAMEFS
+3093 GGSPVELNSMDFNT
-3106 TNGSTSS
+3106 TGSTSANV
-3113 STDVDSAE
+3113 DVDSAE
-3121 VWFSQDSISFTPNVS
+3121 VWFSSDSTTFSQTLTNRY
-3136 SKFGSAILNPNGNFT
+3136 GSAYLNPNGSFT
-3151 VTGSRLLKTGA
+3151 VSGSKLLKTGA
-3162 NYFWLTYD
+3162 NYFWLTYS
-3170 IDSFATVNNL
+3170 IPTTATINNL
-3180 LDAEFIS
+3180 LDAEFTS
-3187 SNIASSVQIPTL
+3187 SNIANSVKIPTL
-3199 TAPVGARTIK
+3199 SAPAGSRTIK
-3209 APYCNSY
+3209 APYCSNSY
-3216 ATSTVDEDIGGV
+3216 ATNTNDEDIGGV

-3239 TPLSNILSVN
+3239 TTLNNALSVN
-3249 TYTNFTSLPAA
+3249 AYTDYTYLPAA

-3277 SASSYTTSVNVFI
+3277 SAYSYTTSVNVFI

-3341 AVETPTALLA
+3341 ANETSTALLA
-3351 PCGTYTWGETEDY
+3351 PCGTYSWGETEDY

-3373 GDWYNPVFTSVTASP
+3373 GDWYNPVFTSVTSTP

-3393 LAVPHLIT
+3393 NAVPHLIT
-3401 ADITDSSGIYPP
+3401 ANITDSSGIYPP
-3413 IIRHSVNGV
+3413 TIRYAVNGV
-3422 KQSPINMSR
+3422 KQSPIGMSR

-3442 AYINQSVAYDIY
+3442 TYVNQSIAYDIY
-3454 ATDSSSNQNF
+3454 ATDSSANQNF
-3464 DSSAVFTFI
+3464 DSSAVFTYI
-3473 DQSLSVYAGEDE
+3473 DQYLSVYAGEDE
-3485 IGAIGSGTKL
+3485 IGTIGSGTKL
-3495 TAYSNSLNS
+3495 TAYSNLLNS

-3509 VNVYG
+3509 VNLYG
-3514 YYGTGT
+3514 FYGTGS

-3529 TTTLKDDNVEI
+3529 TPTLKDDNVEI
-3540 TNLGLAPMNLS
+3540 TNMGSVPMNLS
-3551 GFTFQTVGANVN
+3551 GFTLQTVGANAN
-3563 TLVFPAGTIVLPD
+3563 TLVFPAGTIVMPD

-3599 FGPSSGS
+3599 SGPSSGS
-3606 AMGVIL
+3606 SMGVIL
-3612 KDPTGVII
+3612 KDPSGVII
-3620 DAIALNTYTFPS
+3620 DAIALNNYIFPS
-3632 STGVTSAH
+3632 STGVTSAD
-3640 WSGAGISSPS
+3640 WSGPGISSPS
-3650 GQAGPSLSGS
+3650 GYAGPSLSGS
-3660 DNNTATNWLPSATLT
+3660 DNNSATNWQSSATLT
-3675 TSMGYKNTGLVSVL
+3675 TSMGYKNTGLVSVA

-3724 SLSDGICTVVDTVKV
+3724 SLSDGTCTVTDTVKV
-3739 TAITPYVINLGTNT
+3739 TAITPYVINLGANT

-3834 CDALNA
+3834 CDALNP
-3840 GSSYLWSN
+3840 GSTYLWSN

-3862 YSVRITSVAGC
+3862 YSVRITSAAGC
-3873 VTLDTMTLS
+3873 VTMDTMILS
-3882 YKSAPVVNLGAD
+3882 YKTAPVVNLGAD
-3894 VSFCPGSSATLDAGN
+3894 VSICPGSSATLDAGN

-3925 VATTAGQYVVTV
+3925 VATTAGQYIVTV

-3943 ATNDTLTVTL
+3943 SSNDTLTVSL

-3976 AANVGATY
+3976 AANPGATY
-3984 LWSTGATTQTI
+3984 LWSTGETTQTI

-4008 NAGGCTTNDAVV
+4008 NAGGCSANDAVV

-4028 STFTTQVIDTAK
+4028 STFTTQVVDTAK

-4092 NVATGCKSITKT
+4092 NVATGCKSVTQT
-4104 VVSVTGFANDFAKVF
+4104 QVTVTGFANDFAKVF
-4119 NLVAAPN
+4119 NLFAAPN

-4155 VSTIASATYQESGVH
+4155 VSTIANSAYQESGVH